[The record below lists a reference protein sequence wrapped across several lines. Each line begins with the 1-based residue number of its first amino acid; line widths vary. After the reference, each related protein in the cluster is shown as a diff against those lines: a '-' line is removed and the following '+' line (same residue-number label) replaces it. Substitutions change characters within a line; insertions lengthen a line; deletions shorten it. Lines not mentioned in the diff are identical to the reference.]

1 MFILTLLR
9 ENKKE
14 RNFFCKTH
22 QEVFS
27 PKVERKLERR
37 KDFIQNDLLL
47 LFISLHCFLLRAN
60 RSFNMIIFFSPHYF
74 LQLSKKKKHFS
85 FSFSQFF
92 PHLSY
97 RNKNGLFSLFS
108 FFAIFFSF

>member
-14 RNFFCKTH
+14 RKFFCKTH

-37 KDFIQNDLLL
+37 KDFIQNDLFIIIYFST
-47 LFISLHCFLLRAN
+47 LFFI
-60 RSFNMIIFFSPHYF
+60 
-74 LQLSKKKKHFS
+74 K
-85 FSFSQFF
+85 
-92 PHLSY
+92 
-97 RNKNGLFSLFS
+97 G
-108 FFAIFFSF
+108 

>member
-37 KDFIQNDLLL
+37 KDFIQNDLFIIIYFST
-47 LFISLHCFLLRAN
+47 LFFI
-60 RSFNMIIFFSPHYF
+60 
-74 LQLSKKKKHFS
+74 K
-85 FSFSQFF
+85 
-92 PHLSY
+92 
-97 RNKNGLFSLFS
+97 G
-108 FFAIFFSF
+108 